1 MAKLRDAQ
9 ELHRLGWR
17 VVAAPLAG
25 KAPLSSWKA
34 AQTEPATDEEL
45 QEAFKKDRNIFII
58 TGAISQLAV
67 LDCDDHTAIEYWR
80 KRLGDVLDE
89 TTCVATGRGKHYY
102 FRLAEGESHK
112 GRSSPGG
119 DSGKWD
125 IRADGGGVVAPPSI
139 HPTGRVYRWGQ
150 GRGPEALQ
158 DAPAEL
164 WAGEQKEG
172 KPKTGPSSILSHLL
186 ANPPEEGGRNNWLA
200 KVAGHYAKELKHQ
213 DAFEETVRGLG
224 VSIGLDDEEIEKL
237 IKSIWNAEQAKEGR
251 AAPEDAPEGEGG
263 GWRIREPIEDAG
275 YLISGDTRI
284 LTQIRERDADG
295 GWQIAIAPWLNADL
309 RAIGIFEMP
318 DESRLYHVEIRT
330 PKRVYEGDVSSKT
343 LGDSRQLVQW
353 LAGFGVSLA
362 APDCIFPKG
371 MASGARLVRYLEA
384 QQPPVQLAVTALGW
398 HEESAAFITHEGL
411 LRADGY
417 APFEAV
423 RPAPRVRAW
432 APYVYGLEGAEHTAE
447 AVLSEVLTFHD
458 ERVAAVFGA
467 WWAACLL
474 KPQIAREF
482 SQFPFM
488 ALEAPSES
496 GKAEPLTNEVLTPT
510 GWRLMGELTVGD
522 SVIGSN
528 GKPTMITGIFPQ
540 GITETV
546 TLTLK
551 DRTQITCSPDHL
563 WKVILKE
570 NKQRVVTT
578 TDIAELLRQGA
589 SVSLPTLSA
598 PVEYEQRESLPIEPY
613 ALGALL
619 GDGHFTADYPNLTT
633 HVDDL
638 PEMRSAFS
646 DIGTL
651 TFIKQTSRNGVAMR
665 IKSPA
670 LRRELRL
677 LRLWGATSSEK
688 FVPSQYLIAPIED
701 RYKLLRGLMDTDG
714 TCTGRGSCEFCSTSL
729 ELAQAVQQLVRSLGG
744 YASMYTREIPYGDNK
759 ICVAYRIQF
768 TIPECPFVLARKA
781 ARWNEQKR
789 QRRRLRRIVSAEYG
803 TPTETKCIRV
813 AAEDNLYVTGGDGFV
828 VTHNTTGYFP
838 LMLELAGNTQGNS
851 NPTRAAMR
859 DYLSAHRSGIVW
871 VDDLDNLD
879 ALGELIRSTTVE
891 GSVVKKAL
899 NQSDQISVQ
908 LVAALCV
915 SGESLGLHG
924 QKALLDRSI
933 GLEVP
938 SPVGRRSLHGDYSQ
952 FQDIVEMKRKHPNL
966 YDFAGTYVTRA
977 LKLVPEIPAKALE
990 LREGDGRL
998 MDKLTIMRLG
1008 CWILR
1013 SLIDHESS
1021 DWVERHVEGWV
1032 AEQTV
1037 NYDPTDNSLTMQL
1050 LPAALKRLGRPTQ
1063 PLGPDASRSRP
1074 ASPVFIRAQEQDVWV
1089 NPTTLAEWFSDVN
1102 YGRVD
1107 KRTASAE
1114 ALRQQMKA
1122 IGAGGK
1128 KGTDRRYFKYSTGSG
1143 GANYWRI
1150 PDEIAKQVLRR
1161 AEE

>member
-1 MAKLRDAQ
+1 MAKLKDAQ
-9 ELHRLGWR
+9 QLHRLGWR

-25 KAPLSSWKA
+25 KAPLGSWKH

-45 QEAFKKDRNIFII
+45 REAFSKDRNVFIV
-58 TGAISQLAV
+58 TGAISQLTV
-67 LDCDDHTAIEYWR
+67 LDCDDQTSLEYWR
-80 KRLGDVLDE
+80 NRLGSILDE
-89 TTCVATGRGKHYY
+89 TTCVTTGRGKHFY
-102 FRLAEGESHK
+102 FHLAEGETHK

-125 IRADGGGVVAPPSI
+125 IRAEGNGVVAPPSV
-139 HPTGRVYRWGQ
+139 HHTGRVYRWAQ
-150 GRGPEALQ
+150 GHGPEALK

-164 WAGEQKEG
+164 WVGEKKGSSKERS
-172 KPKTGPSSILSHLL
+172 GPSSLLSHLL

-200 KVAGHYAKELKHQ
+200 RVAGHYAVELKHQ

-224 VSIGLDDEEIEKL
+224 QQINLEDDEIEKL
-237 IKSIWNAEQAKEGR
+237 IKSIWNAEQAKAGK

-263 GWRIREPIEDAG
+263 SWRIAQCAEESG
-275 YLISGDTRI
+275 WLMSGDTRI
-284 LTQIRERDADG
+284 LTQIREKIMDDDEKATTRLAL
-295 GWQIAIAPWLNADL
+295 APWLNADL

-318 DESRLYHVEIRT
+318 DGTRLYHVEIRAT
-330 PKRVYEGDVSSKT
+330 SKIYEGDVSSKV

-362 APDCIFPKG
+362 APDGIWPRG

-398 HEESAAFITHEGL
+398 HDESAAFITHEGL

-432 APYVYGLEGAEHTAE
+432 APYVYGLEGTEHTAE

-496 GKAEPLTNEVLTPT
+496 GK
-510 GWRLMGELTVGD
+510 
-522 SVIGSN
+522 
-528 GKPTMITGIFPQ
+528 
-540 GITETV
+540 
-546 TLTLK
+546 
-551 DRTQITCSPDHL
+551 
-563 WKVILKE
+563 
-570 NKQRVVTT
+570 
-578 TDIAELLRQGA
+578 
-589 SVSLPTLSA
+589 
-598 PVEYEQRESLPIEPY
+598 
-613 ALGALL
+613 
-619 GDGHFTADYPNLTT
+619 
-633 HVDDL
+633 
-638 PEMRSAFS
+638 
-646 DIGTL
+646 
-651 TFIKQTSRNGVAMR
+651 
-665 IKSPA
+665 
-670 LRRELRL
+670 
-677 LRLWGATSSEK
+677 
-688 FVPSQYLIAPIED
+688 
-701 RYKLLRGLMDTDG
+701 
-714 TCTGRGSCEFCSTSL
+714 
-729 ELAQAVQQLVRSLGG
+729 
-744 YASMYTREIPYGDNK
+744 
-759 ICVAYRIQF
+759 
-768 TIPECPFVLARKA
+768 
-781 ARWNEQKR
+781 
-789 QRRRLRRIVSAEYG
+789 
-803 TPTETKCIRV
+803 
-813 AAEDNLYVTGGDGFV
+813 
-828 VTHNTTGYFP
+828 TTGYFP

-938 SPVGRRSLHGDYSQ
+938 SPVGRRSLRGDYSQ
-952 FQDIVEMKRKHPNL
+952 FQDIVELKRKHPNL
-966 YDFAGTYVTRA
+966 SDFAGTYMVRA
-977 LKLVPEIPAKALE
+977 LKLVPEIPPKALE

-1008 CWILR
+1008 CWVLR
-1013 SLIDHESS
+1013 SLVDHESS
-1021 DWVERHVEGWV
+1021 EWVERHVEGWV
-1032 AEQTV
+1032 KEQLAE
-1037 NYDPTDNSLTMQL
+1037 YDPTDNSLTMQL

-1089 NPTTLAEWFSDVN
+1089 NPTTLAEWWSDIH

-1107 KRTASAE
+1107 QRTATAE

-1122 IGAGGK
+1122 IGAGGR
-1128 KGTDRRYFKYSTGSG
+1128 KGVDRRYFKYTTGSG
-1143 GANYWRI
+1143 GANYWRL
-1150 PDEIAKQVLRR
+1150 PDEIAKLVMARS
-1161 AEE
+1161 ES